1 MDVPRPSAQLFAKA
15 LAAVEAKL
23 SAAPSQVKLAK
34 SRESLHQY
42 LSSLHPPLKLSWP
55 PPEEVY
61 AYHSLSEAA
70 QIVRINPEAQ
80 FEVNG
85 KRVSEERMKEIKDR
99 AYEMEKAEDRHA
111 YEMGKRAAVEKAE
124 EAWKWSYV
132 PEAEAFESSLQ
143 HDLENGR
150 SRKEYVENKR
160 EALLAKLKERCT

>member
-1 MDVPRPSAQLFAKA
+1 MECLNVRWAPSAQLF
-15 LAAVEAKL
+15 L
-23 SAAPSQVKLAK
+23 PPRQVKLAK
-34 SRESLHQY
+34 SRETLRQYLTSLH
-42 LSSLHPPLKLSWP
+42 LPPKLSWP

-61 AYHSLSEAA
+61 EYRSLIEAA

-99 AYEMEKAEDRHA
+99 AYEMEKAVPE
-111 YEMGKRAAVEKAE
+111 KRAAVEKAE
-124 EAWKWSYV
+124 EAWKWSYGV
-132 PEAEAFESSLQ
+132 TFESSLQ

-150 SRKEYVENKR
+150 TREEYVENKR

>member
-1 MDVPRPSAQLFAKA
+1 MECLNVRWAPSAQLF
-15 LAAVEAKL
+15 L
-23 SAAPSQVKLAK
+23 PPRQVKLAK
-34 SRESLHQY
+34 SRESMRQY
-42 LSSLHPPLKLSWP
+42 IQSLHLPPKLSWP

-61 AYHSLSEAA
+61 AYRSLSEAA
-70 QIVRINPEAQ
+70 QIVCINPEAQ

-99 AYEMEKAEDRHA
+99 AYEMEKAVPE
-111 YEMGKRAAVEKAE
+111 KRAAVEKAA

-132 PEAEAFESSLQ
+132 PEAFERSLQ